1 MDKIK
6 LFNCQ
11 YCDKQYQ
18 SKQYLNKH
26 LEKCIEKVQ
35 KEEEKKYNSLQ
46 SAIQDKNNII
56 EQKEKEFENYK
67 IKKEKEI
74 KILNEQYI
82 NLKIEYEKIKHELK
96 VKDELIIHGEFHKN
110 KTISNINN
118 TQNITTNTQN
128 NLNIQNE
135 LDQLPLLN
143 ELAFKL
149 SSNKEFIRS
158 MKSTNLKPMINAV
171 SNEAS
176 KYVKIIDKSRKKA
189 QARIQNNGEIEYP
202 INTIESLITPHLFN
216 DKIKEIGERNYKILV
231 HELSVAENENTV
243 KECETMA
250 NNILKINNIIKE
262 TMSNNCPDNFI
273 VPVATKINKKAK
285 SIKPNRR
292 RLLNENEQKLLLG
305 IDDDDD

>member
-6 LFNCQ
+6 SFNCQ
-11 YCDKQYQ
+11 YCNKQYQ

-35 KEEEKKYNSLQ
+35 KEEEEKYNSLQ

-56 EQKEKEFENYK
+56 EQKEKEFQNYK
-67 IKKEKEI
+67 IEKEKEI
-74 KILNEQYI
+74 KSLNEQYI
-82 NLKIEYEKIKHELK
+82 NLKIEYEKIKSELK

-128 NLNIQNE
+128 NLTIQNE

-143 ELAFKL
+143 ELAAKL
-149 SSNKEFIRS
+149 ANNNEFINSMRS
-158 MKSTNLKPMINAV
+158 EDLKPIINVV

-176 KYVKIIDKSRKKA
+176 KYVKIVDKSRKKA
-189 QARIQNNGEIEYP
+189 QARVQNNGEIEYP
-202 INTIESLITPHLFN
+202 INTIENLIVPHIFN
-216 DKIKEIGERNYKILV
+216 DTIKEKAVRTHRALNNELFVEEDEDKKIKIKKMITNVTNFNK
-231 HELSVAENENTV
+231 
-243 KECETMA
+243 
-250 NNILKINNIIKE
+250 IIKD
-262 TMSNNCPDNFI
+262 TMSNNSPDNFI

-285 SIKPNRR
+285 SIKPSKR
-292 RLLNENEQKLLLG
+292 RLLNDDEQKLLLG
-305 IDDDDD
+305 IDDD